1 MEEGSSKARRAA
13 GNKPSS
19 KAGVED
25 AAGLESDGMQQ
36 RQETV
41 EQRQQRYNGRESG
54 DGGAGGGSSSV
65 SAVGAR
71 RNAAGQAT
79 ATMRAGYVN
88 ARRHDNEL

>member
-1 MEEGSSKARRAA
+1 VEEGSSKARRAA

-19 KAGVED
+19 KTGTED

-65 SAVGAR
+65 SAGR